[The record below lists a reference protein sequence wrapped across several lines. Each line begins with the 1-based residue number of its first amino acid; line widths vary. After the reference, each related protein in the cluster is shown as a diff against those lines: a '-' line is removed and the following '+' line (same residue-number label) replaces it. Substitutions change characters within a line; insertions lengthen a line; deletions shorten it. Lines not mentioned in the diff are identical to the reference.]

1 MAEIKTIEEL
11 EKNIGKILV
20 FQVINNWQPYTWMEK
35 LKSIGEPRET
45 IWKLNKTNEVD
56 CLPCKGLFVVQI
68 YPEVRPYSGL
78 YGGNIYD
85 QYQTN
90 AQNIIRTPTKEEL
103 NIFRNYWRKR
113 VILGHK

>member
-11 EKNIGKILV
+11 EKYIGKILV
-20 FQVINNWQPYTWMEK
+20 FQVHNNWQPYTWMEK

-45 IWKLNKTNEVD
+45 IWKLDKTNEVD

-68 YPEVRPYSGL
+68 YPEVKPYSGL

>member
-20 FQVINNWQPYTWMEK
+20 FQVINNWQPYTWMER

-45 IWKLNKTNEVD
+45 IWKLDKTNEVD

-78 YGGNIYD
+78 CGPIKNIFEPYH
-85 QYQTN
+85 TN
-90 AQNIIRTPTKEEL
+90 AQDIIRTPTKDEL
-103 NIFRNYWRKR
+103 NKYKNY
-113 VILGHK
+113 L